1 VAFVIIQAFSAF
13 VGKRWNCCG
22 HSVSQSL
29 VLATALP
36 GFNASFD
43 VLGNGGY
50 HRTLCD
56 GMSVFRFL
64 RFGTLVGGLQKKT
77 YKNINP
83 FHVWPSNTTIYS
95 LMNNFR

>member
-1 VAFVIIQAFSAF
+1 VWLLLSFSVFSAF

-50 HRTLCD
+50 HRKLYD
-56 GMSVFRFL
+56 RMSVLKFL
-64 RFGTLVGGLQKKT
+64 LFGILVGGVQRKT
-77 YKNINP
+77 NP
-83 FHVWPSNTTIYS
+83 FHFWPSITTISS